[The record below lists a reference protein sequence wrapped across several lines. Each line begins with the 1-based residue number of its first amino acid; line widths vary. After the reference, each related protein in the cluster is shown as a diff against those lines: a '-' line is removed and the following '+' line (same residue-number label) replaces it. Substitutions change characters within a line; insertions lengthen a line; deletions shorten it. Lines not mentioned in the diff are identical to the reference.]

1 MTPPTSKSPM
11 DKPQEIWLSGSE
23 HINLISDLL
32 EPKEDSVRPTGKT
45 TKLALKYAQLAL
57 HTPHNK
63 IIIKDHSKAHE
74 AHRRLQSLV
83 CRVLEA
89 LNIDYEVGVIRVA
102 TEDLGSFTGKLITRK
117 QHYIIARP
125 KDGIKE

>member
-1 MTPPTSKSPM
+1 M

-63 IIIKDHSKAHE
+63 IIIKDHFNTQEPNRH
-74 AHRRLQSLV
+74 LQKLV

-89 LNIDYEVGVIRVA
+89 LNIDYELGEIKIA
-102 TEDLGSFTGKLITRK
+102 TEDLGSFTGKLITDK
-117 QHYIIARP
+117 QFYIIARP
-125 KDGIKE
+125 KDGIRE